1 VSKLPYLSLSGFYF
15 FYFAMLGA
23 FIPYWGVY
31 LNNAGFNHQQ
41 IGELSALL
49 SATRILSPNIGGWL
63 ADRTGKSLGIIRFCC
78 FFAALSFGGFL
89 LPNSYPWLVAVTVG
103 FGLFWNVVLPQFE
116 AATLHHLSQHPHRY
130 SQIRLWGSVGFIAA
144 VTGVGS
150 LLDYQPTAWIPVIVL
165 ALLMCGWLV
174 VMFVPEIL
182 QIKDD
187 IASGMAQGKRIGKP
201 EVLAFLLVCL
211 LLQAAHAPYYVFYSL
226 YLKQHGYTAA
236 LTGGLWALGV
246 VAEIMLFIAMSR
258 VLSYFSL
265 RNILLYSIFLGIIR
279 WLLLA
284 YYADNLACLV
294 VAQLLHAATFGGVHV
309 ATIHLVQ
316 RYFGDRH
323 QGKGQ
328 ALMVSIGYGLGGL
341 LGSYYSGLLWQAQ
354 GGAIVFMVGAACCG
368 LSLLIAFVW
377 VGRENAPLSGSLG

>member
-1 VSKLPYLSLSGFYF
+1 MPKLPYLSLSGFYF
-15 FYFAMLGA
+15 CYFATLGA

-31 LNNAGFNHQQ
+31 LDHAGFNHRQ

-49 SATRILSPNIGGWL
+49 AATRILSPNIVGWL
-63 ADRTGKSLGIIRFCC
+63 ADRTGKSLAIIRFCC

-89 LPNSYPWLVAVTVG
+89 LPNSYAWLVVVTVG
-103 FGLFWNVVLPQFE
+103 FGLFWNVILPQFE
-116 AATLHHLSQHPHRY
+116 AATLHHLSHHPHRY

-144 VTGVGS
+144 VLGVGN
-150 LLDYQPTAWIPVIVL
+150 LLDYQPATWMPLIVL
-165 ALLMCGWLV
+165 ALLVCSGV
-174 VMFVPEIL
+174 VVLFVPETP
-182 QIKDD
+182 QIKGDVV
-187 IASGMAQGKRIGKP
+187 SGRALGKRSGKP

-226 YLKQHGYTAA
+226 YLKQYGYTAA

-246 VAEIMLFIAMSR
+246 VAEIMLFMVMGR
-258 VLSYFSL
+258 LLRHLPL
-265 RNILLYSIFLGIIR
+265 RNLLLCCIFLSILR
-279 WLLLA
+279 WLSLA
-284 YYADNLACLV
+284 CYADNLACLV

-309 ATIHLVQ
+309 ACIHLMQ

-328 ALMVSIGYGLGGL
+328 ALIVSFGYGLGGL

-354 GGAIVFMVGAACCG
+354 GGVGVFLLSAACCG
-368 LSLLIAFVW
+368 VALLIAFIG
-377 VGRENAPLSGSLG
+377 VGRENNPHSESLG

>member
-1 VSKLPYLSLSGFYF
+1 MSKLPYLSLSGFYF
-15 FYFAMLGA
+15 CYFATLGA

-63 ADRTGKSLGIIRFCC
+63 ADHTGKSLAVIRFCC
-78 FFAALSFGGFL
+78 FFAALLFSGFL
-89 LPNSYPWLVAVTVG
+89 LPNRYAGLVVITLG
-103 FGLFWNVVLPQFE
+103 FGLFWNVILPQFE
-116 AATLHHLSQHPHRY
+116 AATLHHISQYPRCY

-144 VTGVGS
+144 VLGVGS
-150 LLDYQPTAWIPVIVL
+150 LLDYQPAAGIPPIVL
-165 ALLMCGWLV
+165 VLLACNWVVAL
-174 VMFVPEIL
+174 FVPEIRQHSTDVAL
-182 QIKDD
+182 
-187 IASGMAQGKRIGKP
+187 GMGLAKRVDKP

-226 YLKQHGYTAA
+226 YLKQHGYTTA

-246 VAEIMLFIAMSR
+246 VAEIMLFMVMGR
-258 VLSYFSL
+258 LLSYLSL
-265 RNILLYSIFLGIIR
+265 RNILLCSIFLGILR

-284 YYADNLACLV
+284 CYADHLACLAL
-294 VAQLLHAATFGGVHV
+294 AQLLHAATFGGVHV

-328 ALMVSIGYGLGGL
+328 ALLVSIGYGLGGL

-354 GGAIVFMVGAACCG
+354 GGPVVFMLSAACCG
-368 LSLLIAFVW
+368 LALLIVFVW
-377 VGRENAPLSGSLG
+377 VGRENTPHLESLG

>member
-1 VSKLPYLSLSGFYF
+1 MTKPPYLSLSGFYF
-15 FYFAMLGA
+15 CYFATLGT

-63 ADRTGKSLGIIRFCC
+63 ADSTGKSLAVIRFCC
-78 FFAALSFGGFL
+78 FFAALLFGCFL
-89 LPNSYPWLVAVTVG
+89 LPNRYAGLVVITLG
-103 FGLFWNVVLPQFE
+103 FGLFWNVILPQFE
-116 AATLHHLSQHPHRY
+116 AATLHHISQYPRRY

-144 VTGVGS
+144 VLGVGS
-150 LLDYQPTAWIPVIVL
+150 LLDHQPSAGIPPIVL
-165 ALLMCGWLV
+165 VLLACNWVVAL
-174 VMFVPEIL
+174 FVPEIQQHRTDVARGRTL
-182 QIKDD
+182 
-187 IASGMAQGKRIGKP
+187 GKRIDKP

-226 YLKQHGYTAA
+226 YLKQHGYTTA

-246 VAEIMLFIAMSR
+246 VAEIMLFMVMGR
-258 VLSYFSL
+258 LLSYLSL
-265 RNILLYSIFLGIIR
+265 RNILLCSISLGILR

-284 YYADNLACLV
+284 YYADDLSCLV

-316 RYFGDRH
+316 RYFGGRH

-328 ALMVSIGYGLGGL
+328 ALLVSIGYGLGGL
-341 LGSYYSGLLWQAQ
+341 LGSYYSGLFWQAQ
-354 GGAIVFMVGAACCG
+354 GGPVVFVLSAACCG
-368 LSLLIAFVW
+368 LALLIAFVW
-377 VGRENAPLSGSLG
+377 VGRENTPHLESLG